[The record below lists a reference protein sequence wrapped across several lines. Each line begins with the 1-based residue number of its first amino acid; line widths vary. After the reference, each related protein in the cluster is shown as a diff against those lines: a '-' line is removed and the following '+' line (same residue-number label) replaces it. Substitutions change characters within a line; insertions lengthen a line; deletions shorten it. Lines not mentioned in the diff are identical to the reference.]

1 MSENNTRDDGYEKV
15 CAACHRTESQ
25 AGRMLRMYGG
35 LYVCTD
41 CLQRTFDMMN
51 MGGKPADTGNI
62 PNFGPGFD
70 PYMMNPFMNMDM
82 MSGMSNMPKVKKR
95 NTDGKPASQDPNG
108 GQITGEPG
116 SENGAGV
123 NAQANGT
130 NGQEEEELPALDYK
144 KLPPPHK
151 IKEQLDEY
159 VIGQERAKKII
170 SVAVYNHYKRVTKD
184 AAGDIQIDKSNILM
198 LGPTGCGK
206 TYIVQTLARLLNV
219 PLAITDATTL
229 TEAGYIGD
237 DVESVLSKLLKAAD
251 NDVDRA
257 ECGIVFI
264 DEIDKIAKKRN
275 VTNRDVSGESVQQGL
290 LKILE
295 GAKIEVPVGASS
307 KNALVP
313 MVSMDT
319 RNILFICGGAFPD
332 LEDIIKRRLSKQSGI
347 GFNADLKDKFDK
359 EPNILEHTTNEDLRE
374 YGMIPEF
381 LGRLPVICPLHGLDQ
396 DMLVQ
401 IMRDP
406 RNAILKQYQK
416 LLALDEVDL
425 EFDEDAL
432 ASIAEKALGKETGAR
447 GLRSIIEEFMLD
459 IMYEIPK
466 DSTIGRVYIT
476 KGYVEGSG
484 GPRIEV
490 RG

>member
-1 MSENNTRDDGYEKV
+1 MPDNNNNDNKYENV
-15 CAACHRTESQ
+15 CASCRRTESQ

-35 LYVCTD
+35 MYVCTD
-41 CLQRTFDMMN
+41 CLQRAFDMMN
-51 MGGKPADTGNI
+51 TGGKPMENMS
-62 PNFGPGFD
+62 FD
-70 PYMMNPFMNMDM
+70 PFMMNPFMNNDMNPDM
-82 MSGMSNMPKVKKR
+82 MQGVPLGQRIKR
-95 NTDGKPASQDPNG
+95 KSSA
-108 GQITGEPG
+108 EAA
-116 SENGAGV
+116 EGAD
-123 NAQANGT
+123 NT
-130 NGQEEEELPALDYK
+130 NGSSEKENCTLDFK

-159 VIGQERAKKII
+159 VIGQEKAKKII

-184 AAGDIQIDKSNILM
+184 ASGEIEIDKSNILM
-198 LGPTGCGK
+198 IGPTGCGK

-251 NDVDRA
+251 NDVERA

-264 DEIDKIAKKRN
+264 DEIDKIAKKKN

-295 GAKIEVPVGASS
+295 GARIDVPVGASS

-332 LEDIIKRRLSKQSGI
+332 LEQIIKNRLSKQSGI
-347 GFNADLKDKFDK
+347 GFNADLKDKYDN
-359 EPNILEHTTNEDLRE
+359 EPNILEFAKNEDLRE

-381 LGRLPVICPLHGLDQ
+381 LGRLPVICPLKGLDVE
-396 DMLVQ
+396 MLVR

-416 LLALDEVDL
+416 LLDLDEVDL
-425 EFDEDAL
+425 QFEDDAL
-432 ASIAEKALGKETGAR
+432 SAIAQKAMEKNTGAR

-466 DSTIGRVYIT
+466 DSTIGRVFIT
-476 KGYVEGSG
+476 KDYVEGSG